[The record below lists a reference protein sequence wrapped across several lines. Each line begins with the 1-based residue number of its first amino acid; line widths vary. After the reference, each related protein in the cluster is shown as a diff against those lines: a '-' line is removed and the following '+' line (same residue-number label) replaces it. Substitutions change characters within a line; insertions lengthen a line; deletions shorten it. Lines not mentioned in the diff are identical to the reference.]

1 MIFNRSLTFKT
12 SHKVPEIKQRLLGRK
27 VHVHQLDFEVVESN
41 DVVKIIP
48 HAEDVETL
56 TTLPI
61 THVKFKA
68 KPNETEVRMSS
79 HPRRIDAGGPYI
91 LMILVAFTFIAGASL
106 YLYASDL
113 YGDVATTMML
123 VAGAVAIIFWI
134 RMELGY
140 FDYVRKLHRW
150 LKTEA

>member
-12 SHKVPEIKQRLLGRK
+12 SHKVPEIKQRLLGKK

-48 HAEDVETL
+48 HAEDVESV

-61 THVKFKA
+61 THILFKA
-68 KPNETEVRMSS
+68 RQNETEVCMTS

-91 LMILVAFTFIAGASL
+91 LMILLAFAF
-106 YLYASDL
+106 
-113 YGDVATTMML
+113 
-123 VAGAVAIIFWI
+123 VAGAGLYMYASELYGEVATAMMLGSAAIGVIFWI
-134 RMELGY
+134 RMEMGY
-140 FDYVRKLHRW
+140 FDYVRKLYRW